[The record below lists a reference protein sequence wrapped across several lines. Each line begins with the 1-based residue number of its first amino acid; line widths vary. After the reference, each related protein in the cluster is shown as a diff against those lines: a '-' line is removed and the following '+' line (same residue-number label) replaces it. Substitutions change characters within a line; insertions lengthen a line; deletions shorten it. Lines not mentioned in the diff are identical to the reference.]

1 MANEAVPT
9 DAAINGN
16 QVILLACEQCGERRF
31 RSERGVMQHLRHCNA
46 AAVRQNEAARPPPPV
61 PPPPL
66 PLALPPEPIQQ
77 FIWGAIN
84 GNDAVRELKECYEE
98 IVFWRKN
105 LFMLPKGASG
115 KDYIKETTR
124 LINEW
129 VADSPVKDCAL
140 YAIHVMPALLL
151 QKPSKTSKSKD
162 HVDALSRRLVKWKN
176 GEFIQLLREA
186 EALQKRLPKA
196 EKKKNINIISRKFR
210 EHVSKGNL
218 NSAIK
223 LLSNNMEGG
232 ILPLNDETKALLKVK
247 HPVAKKAD
255 EDVKLQGPLPTV
267 ENVIF
272 DVIDESMVL
281 EAAKITR
288 GGSGPS
294 GLDADG
300 WRRILISRD
309 YGEVGVD
316 LRKAIASLIRRICT
330 VEINDVSLAP
340 LMASRLVP
348 LNKNPGLR
356 PIGVGEVLRRIM
368 GKVVMAAFSED
379 VVRASSI
386 AQMCGRSSGS
396 EGAIH
401 AMRRMYASENTDA
414 VILVDAANAF
424 NNLNREAL
432 IHNIKYV
439 CPEIATYVVN
449 CYTIPIKV
457 TGRNNSRRSAWNG
470 HLCYRCNSNARHLA
484 CGNR

>member
-31 RSERGVMQHLRHCNA
+31 RSERGVMQHLRHCNAA

-232 ILPLNDETKALLKVK
+232 ILSLNDETKALLKVK

-272 DVIDESMVL
+272 WFWTIGLRCRRMEKNL
-281 EAAKITR
+281 NLTR
-288 GGSGPS
+288 LWRGWCGSSKGHCI
-294 GLDADG
+294 ADKKNLHCRNQ
-300 WRRILISRD
+300 RRIIGST
-309 YGEVGVD
+309 YGFSTRPPQQESGA
-316 LRKAIASLIRRICT
+316 KTNRR
-330 VEINDVSLAP
+330 
-340 LMASRLVP
+340 
-348 LNKNPGLR
+348 
-356 PIGVGEVLRRIM
+356 
-368 GKVVMAAFSED
+368 
-379 VVRASSI
+379 
-386 AQMCGRSSGS
+386 
-396 EGAIH
+396 
-401 AMRRMYASENTDA
+401 
-414 VILVDAANAF
+414 
-424 NNLNREAL
+424 
-432 IHNIKYV
+432 
-439 CPEIATYVVN
+439 
-449 CYTIPIKV
+449 
-457 TGRNNSRRSAWNG
+457 RRSAPPYYG
-470 HLCYRCNSNARHLA
+470 KSCHGCFLRRCCSCFLHRTNVWS
-484 CGNR
+484 